1 MLLIVICSV
10 LSKWFVTIN
19 LTDSDVWSEF
29 HPSGPFLVQVT
40 QGCTSWQVQQNS
52 PALKSTPPCIS
63 FWLIPASNA
72 FHSLEMGL
80 VCITRVSF
88 IHVDLS

>member
-29 HPSGPFLVQVT
+29 HPCDTFLAQVN
-40 QGCTSWQVQQNS
+40 QGCTSWQVQHNS
-52 PALKSTPPCIS
+52 PALKSTPPV
-63 FWLIPASNA
+63 FL
-72 FHSLEMGL
+72 FG
-80 VCITRVSF
+80 
-88 IHVDLS
+88 